1 MKRKNIVSHHEK
13 GTLTET
19 TVLATVNPH
28 NLSSLV
34 KESQLATAQLF
45 VWRGLESR
53 CKKNPQKLQ
62 AH

>member
-13 GTLTET
+13 GKLTET
-19 TVLATVNPH
+19 TVLTTVNPH
-28 NLSSLV
+28 NLSNLV

-45 VWRGLESR
+45 VRCGLESR
-53 CKKNPQKLQ
+53 GKKKPQ